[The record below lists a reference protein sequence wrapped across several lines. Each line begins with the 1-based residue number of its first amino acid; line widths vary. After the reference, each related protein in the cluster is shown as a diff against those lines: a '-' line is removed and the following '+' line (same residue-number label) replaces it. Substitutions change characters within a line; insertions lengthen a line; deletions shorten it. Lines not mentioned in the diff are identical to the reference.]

1 MLQDFQEKQEK
12 ILEEKG
18 QLEAKYEKARKSLKE
33 IEGTYN
39 RQLAQL
45 EKEKT
50 IAQEK
55 LGSFEAKR
63 QEGEARYLQDING
76 LAMQN
81 AQMKETFSAEK
92 RVFITEIEKFKG
104 LYIQAEQEK
113 NETITNYERDK
124 VLWEGKF
131 AFLEGQK
138 EQAKQDLVDALKKF
152 ELTLHHLK
160 KARNNEKDEQETN
173 LNELLVTM
181 ERKYQS
187 QIQDINEGHQRVIQ
201 DYEERIRKLERELR
215 NLNEKLIKETQGKL
229 GHQLFNESKLAELQ
243 ENERHFRHEID
254 SLKQEREAKI
264 VDFQRLLENERELF
278 KGKLNEFELKYKE
291 SESRRNALIFEHEK
305 EKAKWG
311 LEKEHLIGQRNELQD
326 FLEKLENRKET
337 LLRENAKLRSDSRI
351 SKKSINLN
359 ALSSSNVGPNLN
371 NFNNTSSCNQNNNS
385 NNSFLMNQTQQNKYQ
400 NSMTYNQIQLNSSSI
415 NNNNNNNKKKN
426 LTDITNFS
434 GIMAYDPN
442 KMMFVNHANIS
453 LNSDDEGSLTDKY
466 HNYK

>member
-1 MLQDFQEKQEK
+1 MQDFQEKFEK
-12 ILEEKG
+12 QNEEKT
-18 QLEAKYEKARKSLKE
+18 QIETKYEKVRKSLKE

-39 RQLAQL
+39 RQLSQL
-45 EKEKT
+45 EKEKA
-50 IAQEK
+50 IALEK
-55 LGSFEAKR
+55 LGSFESKK
-63 QEGEARYLQDING
+63 QEAESRYLQEIHSLN
-76 LAMQN
+76 LQI
-81 AQMKETFSAEK
+81 AQLKETFSAEK
-92 RVFITEIEKFKG
+92 RVFIAEIDKFKS

-113 NETITNYERDK
+113 NEILTNYERDK

-131 AFLEGQK
+131 TFLEGQK

-173 LNELLVTM
+173 LNELLVSM
-181 ERKYQS
+181 EKKYQS

-229 GHQLFNESKLAELQ
+229 GHQLFNENKLMELQ
-243 ENERHFRHEID
+243 ENEKHLKQDID
-254 SLKQEREAKI
+254 VLKQEREGKI
-264 VDFQRLLENERELF
+264 VEFQRIVDNEREIF

-351 SKKSINLN
+351 SKKSVNLN
-359 ALSSSNVGPNLN
+359 ALSSSNVGTNLN
-371 NFNNTSSCNQNNNS
+371 NTSNGNNNTS
-385 NNSFLMNQTQQNKYQ
+385 FLLNQTQLNKYQ
-400 NSMTYNQIQLNSSSI
+400 NSMTYNQIQMHNSSI
-415 NNNNNNNKKKN
+415 NNNKKKN

-434 GIMAYDPN
+434 GIMAYEPS

-453 LNSDDEGSLTDKY
+453 LNSDEEGSITDKY
-466 HNYK
+466 NNYK

>member
-1 MLQDFQEKQEK
+1 MQDFQEKFDKQK
-12 ILEEKG
+12 EEKE
-18 QLEAKYEKARKSLKE
+18 QFEAKYEKARKSLKE

-39 RQLAQL
+39 RQLSQL
-45 EKEKT
+45 EKEKA

-55 LGSFEAKR
+55 LASFESKKQDA
-63 QEGEARYLQDING
+63 ESRYMQDVHSINLQT
-76 LAMQN
+76 
-81 AQMKETFSAEK
+81 AQLKETFTAEK
-92 RVFITEIEKFKG
+92 RVFLTEIEKFKG

-113 NETITNYERDK
+113 NEILTNYERDK

-131 AFLEGQK
+131 SFLEGQK

-173 LNELLVTM
+173 LNELLVSM

-187 QIQDINEGHQRVIQ
+187 QIQDINEGHMRVIQ

-229 GHQLFNESKLAELQ
+229 GHQLFNENKLAELQ
-243 ENERHFRHEID
+243 ENEKHLKQEID
-254 SLKQEREAKI
+254 GLKQERDSKI
-264 VDFQRLLENERELF
+264 VEFQHILENERDIY
-278 KGKLNEFELKYKE
+278 KNKLNEYELKYKE

-351 SKKSINLN
+351 SKRSINLN
-359 ALSSSNVGPNLN
+359 ALSSSHVGPNQN
-371 NFNNTSSCNQNNNS
+371 QMNTS
-385 NNSFLMNQTQQNKYQ
+385 NNSFLNQTQQNNSKYQ
-400 NSMTYNQIQLNSSSI
+400 GSINFNQMNNT

-434 GIMAYDPN
+434 GIMAYEPN
-442 KMMFVNHANIS
+442 KMMYVNHANIS
-453 LNSDDEGSLTDKY
+453 LNSDEEGSISDKLT
-466 HNYK
+466 NYK